1 MKAFKYT
8 IAMFFLLA
16 LTACS
21 TLEKIESSPMTSQL
35 ITNQITLRFIAGSDD
50 PVERA
55 ARVREVVEKVRGQ
68 VSAGKSFTLADLDE
82 AVRDEIDWQALSPA
96 DQELLNF
103 GLTKASAAIAELIGE
118 GVIGPD
124 DRGTVATLLTWIDQ
138 AAQRVR

>member
-1 MKAFKYT
+1 
-8 IAMFFLLA
+8 MFIKSALLSVM
-16 LTACS
+16 LLVLSACS
-21 TLEKIESSPMTSQL
+21 ALSQIESSPMTSQL

>member
-1 MKAFKYT
+1 MLPIKSA
-8 IAMFFLLA
+8 IAMMVLLA
-16 LTACS
+16 MAACS
-21 TLEKIESSPMTSQL
+21 TLEQIESSPMASQL

-68 VSAGKSFTLADLDE
+68 VSSDKSFTLADLDE
-82 AVRDEIDWQALSPA
+82 AVRAEIDWQALSPA

>member
-1 MKAFKYT
+1 MLPIKSA
-8 IAMFFLLA
+8 IAMLVLLA
-16 LTACS
+16 MAACS

-35 ITNQITLRFIAGSDD
+35 ITNQITLRFIAGSDE
-50 PVERA
+50 PVARA
-55 ARVREVVEKVRGQ
+55 DRVREVVEKVRGQ

-82 AVRDEIDWQALSPA
+82 AVRAEIDWQALNAA

-118 GVIGPD
+118 GAIDPAGRV
-124 DRGTVATLLTWIDQ
+124 TVATLLTWIDQ

>member
-1 MKAFKYT
+1 MLPIKSAF
-8 IAMFFLLA
+8 AVLVLLA
-16 LTACS
+16 MAACS
-21 TLEKIESSPMTSQL
+21 TLEKIESSPMASQL

-82 AVRDEIDWQALSPA
+82 AVRAEIDWQALNAA

-118 GVIGPD
+118 GVIDPAG
-124 DRGTVATLLTWIDQ
+124 RVTVATLLIWIDQ

>member
-8 IAMFFLLA
+8 IAVFFLLA

-55 ARVREVVEKVRGQ
+55 ARVRDVVEKVGGQ

-82 AVRDEIDWQALSPA
+82 AVRAEIDWQALSPA

-103 GLTKASAAIAELIGE
+103 GLNKANAAIAELIGE
-118 GVIGPD
+118 GAIDPAGRV
-124 DRGTVATLLTWIDQ
+124 TVATLLRWIDQ

>member
-1 MKAFKYT
+1 MLPIKSAF
-8 IAMFFLLA
+8 AVLVLLA
-16 LTACS
+16 MAACS
-21 TLEKIESSPMTSQL
+21 TLEKIESSPMASQL

-82 AVRDEIDWQALSPA
+82 AVRAEIDWQALNAA

>member
-1 MKAFKYT
+1 
-8 IAMFFLLA
+8 MFIKSALLSVM
-16 LTACS
+16 LLVLSACS
-21 TLEKIESSPMTSQL
+21 ALSQIESSPMASQL
-35 ITNQITLRFIAGSDD
+35 ITNQITLRFIAGSDN

-82 AVRDEIDWQALSPA
+82 AVRAEIDWQALNAA

-103 GLTKASAAIAELIGE
+103 GLTKASAVIAELIDE
-118 GVIGPD
+118 GVVDPAG
-124 DRGTVATLLTWIDQ
+124 RATVAALLTWIDQ